1 MSNIWTDKNLE
12 ACSEI
17 ADLLEPKFEYT
28 FTNNGNIPYV
38 IYFVHA
44 RTRAEADEKLKQ
56 AVTIDYLDK
65 DSWQC
70 YIVSDNLRCGLCI
83 VHASSI
89 DEALE
94 KMLKECVVVKW

>member
-1 MSNIWTDKNLE
+1 LSTLWDDKAFE

-17 ADLLEPKFEYT
+17 ADILEPKFEYT

-56 AVTIDYLDK
+56 AVYAEHLEQDN
-65 DSWQC
+65 WQC
-70 YIVSDNLRCGLCI
+70 CIEVDNLRCGLCI
-83 VHASSI
+83 VRASHR
-89 DEALE
+89 DEAVE